1 MEKILVIQT
10 ASIGDVIL
18 VTSLLE
24 KLHHKFPDSQIDLL
38 LKSPNQQLFTQHPF
52 INNLWIWQKDD
63 KKYLRLWDLCDRIRK
78 EKYDVVFCVHRFL
91 SSGIVTL
98 YSGAKKRIGFKKN
111 PLSLFFTH
119 RVEHKIEKGIHEV
132 DRNIS
137 LLEGYWCKTAP
148 RPQLYPTKDDYAK
161 TSLYKQ
167 GNYYTI
173 SPSSLWKTKT
183 LEPEKWIEL
192 TNHIPQDSTLYLLG
206 SKQDYE
212 LCQYIK
218 KHSQH
223 TSTFNLSGELTL
235 LQSAALM
242 RDAKMNFTN
251 DSAPLHLCTSVNA
264 PVTAVFCSTTTD
276 FGFTP
281 LSDDSLVVEATPQPK
296 CKPCGLHGAKK
307 CKHEHF
313 ECGRKI
319 DMQTLINRI

>member
-78 EKYDVVFCVHRFL
+78 EKYDVVFCVQRFF
-91 SSGIVTL
+91 SSGLVTL

-111 PLSLFFTH
+111 PLSMFFTH
-119 RVEHKIEKGIHEV
+119 KVEHKIEKGIHEI

-148 RPQLYPTKDDYAK
+148 KPKLYPTQEDYSK
-161 TSLYKQ
+161 TSIYKQ
-167 GNYYTI
+167 GIYYTL
-173 SPSSLWKTKT
+173 SPASLWPTKT
-183 LEPEKWIEL
+183 LEPEKWLEL
-192 TNHIPQDSTLYLLG
+192 INQLPQDTMLYLLG
-206 SKQDYE
+206 SKQDRALCEE
-212 LCQYIK
+212 LIK
-218 KHSQH
+218 K
-223 TSTFNLSGELTL
+223 STNPNIINLSGKLSF

-242 RDAKMNFTN
+242 RDAKMNFTH
-251 DSAPLHLCTSVNA
+251 DSAPLHLCSSVNA
-264 PVTAVFCSTTTD
+264 PVTAVFCSTTQD

>member
-167 GNYYTI
+167 GNYYTL

-223 TSTFNLSGELTL
+223 TNTFNLSGKLTL

-281 LSDDSLVVEATPQPK
+281 LSDDSLVVEVQPQPK
-296 CKPCGLHGAKK
+296 CKPCGLHGAKQ
-307 CKHEHF
+307 CKLGTF
-313 ECGRKI
+313 ECSKNI
-319 DMQTLINRI
+319 DINKLIERI

>member
-167 GNYYTI
+167 GNYYTL

-192 TNHIPQDSTLYLLG
+192 TNHLPQDSTLYLLG

-223 TSTFNLSGELTL
+223 TNTFNLSGELTL

-281 LSDDSLVVEATPQPK
+281 LSDDSLVVEATPTPK
-296 CKPCGLHGAKK
+296 CKPCGLHGAKQ
-307 CKHEHF
+307 CKLGTF
-313 ECGRKI
+313 ECSKNI
-319 DMQTLINRI
+319 DINKLIERI

>member
-24 KLHHKFPDSQIDLL
+24 KLHHKFPNAQIDLL
-38 LKSPNQQLFTQHPF
+38 LKSPNQQLFTNHPF
-52 INNLWIWQKDD
+52 INTLWVWNKTD
-63 KKYLRLWDLCDRIRK
+63 KKYLRLWDLCDKIRK
-78 EKYDVVFCVHRFL
+78 EKYDVVFCVQRFF
-91 SSGIVTL
+91 SSGFVTL

-111 PLSLFFTH
+111 PLSMFFTH

-148 RPQLYPTKDDYAK
+148 RPQLYPSQEDISKV
-161 TSLYKQ
+161 SVYKH

-173 SPSSLWKTKT
+173 SPASLWPTKT
-183 LEPEKWIEL
+183 LEIEKWIEL
-192 TNHIPQDSTLYLLG
+192 ANHLPQDSMLYLLG
-206 SKQDYE
+206 SKQDKD
-212 LCQYIK
+212 LCQNILQRTT
-218 KHSQH
+218 HAN
-223 TSTFNLSGELTL
+223 TLNLSGKLTL
-235 LQSAALM
+235 LQSASLM
-242 RDAKMNFTN
+242 QDAKMNFTN

-264 PVTAVFCSTTTD
+264 PVTAVFCSTSTD

-281 LSDDSLVVEATPQPK
+281 LSDDSLVVEAEPKPK
-296 CKPCGLHGAKK
+296 CKPCGLHGAKQ
-307 CKHEHF
+307 CKEGHY

-319 DMQTLINRI
+319 EIQKLINRI

>member
-78 EKYDVVFCVHRFL
+78 EKYDVVFCIHRFL

-111 PLSLFFTH
+111 PLSIFFTH

-167 GNYYTI
+167 GNYYTL

-223 TSTFNLSGELTL
+223 TNTFNLSGELTL

-281 LSDDSLVVEATPQPK
+281 LSDDSLVVEVQPQPK
-296 CKPCGLHGAKK
+296 CKPCGLHGAKQ
-307 CKHEHF
+307 CKLGTF
-313 ECGRKI
+313 ECSKNI
-319 DMQTLINRI
+319 DINKLIERI

>member
-78 EKYDVVFCVHRFL
+78 EKYDVVFCVQRFF
-91 SSGIVTL
+91 SSGLVTL

-111 PLSLFFTH
+111 PLSMFFTH
-119 RVEHKIEKGIHEV
+119 KVEHKIEKGIHEI

-167 GNYYTI
+167 GNYYTL

-183 LEPEKWIEL
+183 LEPEKWLEL
-192 TNHIPQDSTLYLLG
+192 INQLPQDTMLYLLG
-206 SKQDYE
+206 SKQDRALCEE
-212 LCQYIK
+212 LIK
-218 KHSQH
+218 K
-223 TSTFNLSGELTL
+223 STNPNIINLSGKLSF

-251 DSAPLHLCTSVNA
+251 DSAPLHLCSSVNA
-264 PVTAVFCSTTTD
+264 PVTAVFCSTTQD

>member
-167 GNYYTI
+167 GNYYTL

-183 LEPEKWIEL
+183 LEKEKWIEL

-218 KHSQH
+218 LHTKH
-223 TSTFNLSGELTL
+223 TNTFNLSGELTL

-281 LSDDSLVVEATPQPK
+281 LSDDSLVVEVQPQPK
-296 CKPCGLHGAKK
+296 CKPCGLHGAKQ
-307 CKHEHF
+307 CKLGTF
-313 ECGRKI
+313 ECSKNI
-319 DMQTLINRI
+319 DINKLIERI

>member
-1 MEKILVIQT
+1 MRTQIPFFRNCNLVFR
-10 ASIGDVIL
+10 S
-18 VTSLLE
+18 
-24 KLHHKFPDSQIDLL
+24 
-38 LKSPNQQLFTQHPF
+38 
-52 INNLWIWQKDD
+52 
-63 KKYLRLWDLCDRIRK
+63 
-78 EKYDVVFCVHRFL
+78 
-91 SSGIVTL
+91 
-98 YSGAKKRIGFKKN
+98 KKRIGFKKN
-111 PLSLFFTH
+111 PSSLFFTH

-167 GNYYTI
+167 GNYYTL

-281 LSDDSLVVEATPQPK
+281 LSDDSLVVEVQPQPK

>member
-38 LKSPNQQLFTQHPF
+38 LKSPNQQLFIQHPF

-78 EKYDVVFCVHRFL
+78 EKYDVVFCIQRFF
-91 SSGIVTL
+91 SSGLVTL

-111 PLSLFFTH
+111 PLSIFFTH
-119 RVEHKIEKGIHEV
+119 RVEHKIEQGIHEV

-148 RPQLYPTKDDYAK
+148 RPTLYPTKQDYAK

-167 GNYYTI
+167 GNYYTL

-223 TSTFNLSGELTL
+223 TNTFNLSGELTL

-281 LSDDSLVVEATPQPK
+281 LSDDSLVVEVQPQPK
-296 CKPCGLHGAKK
+296 CKPCGLHGAKQ
-307 CKHEHF
+307 CKLGTF
-313 ECGRKI
+313 ECSKNI
-319 DMQTLINRI
+319 DINKLIERI

>member
-78 EKYDVVFCVHRFL
+78 EKYDVVFCVQRFF
-91 SSGIVTL
+91 SSGLVTL

-111 PLSLFFTH
+111 PLSMFFTH
-119 RVEHKIEKGIHEV
+119 KVEHKIEKGIHEI

-148 RPQLYPTKDDYAK
+148 KPKLYPTQEDYSK
-161 TSLYKQ
+161 TSIYKQ
-167 GNYYTI
+167 GNYYTL
-173 SPSSLWKTKT
+173 SPASLWPTKT
-183 LEPEKWIEL
+183 LEPEKWLEL
-192 TNHIPQDSTLYLLG
+192 INQLPQDTMLYLLG
-206 SKQDYE
+206 SKQDRALCEE
-212 LCQYIK
+212 LIK
-218 KHSQH
+218 K
-223 TSTFNLSGELTL
+223 STNPNIINLSGKLSF
-235 LQSAALM
+235 LQSATLM

-251 DSAPLHLCTSVNA
+251 DSAPLHLCSSVNA
-264 PVTAVFCSTTTD
+264 PVTAVFCSTTQD

>member
-78 EKYDVVFCVHRFL
+78 EKYDVVFCVQRFL

-167 GNYYTI
+167 GNYYTL

-223 TSTFNLSGELTL
+223 TNTFNLSGELTL
-235 LQSAALM
+235 LQSATLM

-281 LSDDSLVVEATPQPK
+281 LSDDSLVVEVQPQPK
-296 CKPCGLHGAKK
+296 CKPCGLHGAKQ
-307 CKHEHF
+307 CKLGTF
-313 ECGRKI
+313 ECSKNI
-319 DMQTLINRI
+319 DINKLIERI

>member
-111 PLSLFFTH
+111 PLSIFFTH
-119 RVEHKIEKGIHEV
+119 RVEHKIEQGIHEV

-167 GNYYTI
+167 GNYYTL

-223 TSTFNLSGELTL
+223 TNTFNLSGELTL

-281 LSDDSLVVEATPQPK
+281 LSDDSLVVEVQPQPK
-296 CKPCGLHGAKK
+296 CKPCGLHGAKQ
-307 CKHEHF
+307 CKLGTF
-313 ECGRKI
+313 ECSKNI
-319 DMQTLINRI
+319 DINKLIERI

>member
-78 EKYDVVFCVHRFL
+78 EKYDVVFCIQRFF
-91 SSGIVTL
+91 SSGLVTL

-111 PLSLFFTH
+111 PLSIFFTH
-119 RVEHKIEKGIHEV
+119 RVEHKIEQGIHEV

-148 RPQLYPTKDDYAK
+148 RPTLYPTKQDHAK
-161 TSLYKQ
+161 TSIYKQ
-167 GNYYTI
+167 GNYYTL
-173 SPSSLWKTKT
+173 SPASLWPTKT
-183 LEPEKWIEL
+183 LEKEKWIEL

-223 TSTFNLSGELTL
+223 TNTFNLSGELTL

-281 LSDDSLVVEATPQPK
+281 LSDDSLVVEVQPQPK
-296 CKPCGLHGAKK
+296 CKPCGLHGAKQ
-307 CKHEHF
+307 CKLGTF
-313 ECGRKI
+313 ECSKNI
-319 DMQTLINRI
+319 DINKLIERI

>member
-148 RPQLYPTKDDYAK
+148 RPTLYPTKQDYAK
-161 TSLYKQ
+161 TSIYKQ
-167 GNYYTI
+167 GNYYTL
-173 SPSSLWKTKT
+173 SPASLWKTKT

-218 KHSQH
+218 KYSQH
-223 TSTFNLSGELTL
+223 TNTFNLSGELTL

-281 LSDDSLVVEATPQPK
+281 LSDDSLVVEVQPQPK
-296 CKPCGLHGAKK
+296 CKPCGLHGAKQ
-307 CKHEHF
+307 CKLGTF
-313 ECGRKI
+313 ECSKNI
-319 DMQTLINRI
+319 DINKLIERI